1 PSCAECAQRLAQLTE
16 LNEFR
21 FGPWLLGLIYGLAA
35 AILCGFGWAVIVKIT
50 HAEIG
55 IVAIGIGIVVTRA
68 IIAGANGRRGASIQ
82 AIAIICSLLGI
93 FIGKGLIA
101 AWVLWDQMPKEPM
114 LQEHPILMRALVFV

>member
-1 PSCAECAQRLAQLTE
+1 MTQFQIEPPPTSSCSVCGRPLPMNHYRVNGRPSCAECAQRLAQLTE

-93 FIGKGLIA
+93 FIGK
-101 AWVLWDQMPKEPM
+101 
-114 LQEHPILMRALVFV
+114 